1 MFKIHGEVS
10 AGVNGLSRGWWG
22 RLSALFLLVSVF
34 FSWNLLAVRTLPEI
48 GGLGRERPGLLDA
61 ISSHPSYSFGFRNF
75 LADVVW
81 LEAVQVAGNLKMTPG
96 DYDRLHGLL
105 NVVANFD
112 PKFEIPY
119 LLGGLVLGE
128 SPDHAQEALEVLERG
143 KTNHP
148 SNWQFPFYIGFTH
161 YFSRG
166 DGIAGGKAMG
176 EAARLPGS
184 PAYLPGLASRMLAEA
199 REPESALKLLEPIVR
214 QESDPAR
221 RAVLERRIREVT
233 VERDIQEMEMAVEA
247 YRGKMGVP
255 PRDLS
260 DLVRAGIVSAI
271 PEEPNGGRYRME
283 PGGRVRSD
291 RVSQRLRVF
300 QKK

>member
-1 MFKIHGEVS
+1 
-10 AGVNGLSRGWWG
+10 
-22 RLSALFLLVSVF
+22 
-34 FSWNLLAVRTLPEI
+34 
-48 GGLGRERPGLLDA
+48 RPGLLDA
-61 ISSHPSYSFGFRNF
+61 ISNHPSYSFGFRNF

-96 DYDRLHGLL
+96 DYDRLHDLL

-143 KTNHP
+143 RTNHP
-148 SNWQFPFYIGFTH
+148 SRWQFPFYIGFTH
-161 YFSRG
+161 YFSLG

-184 PAYLPGLASRMLAEA
+184 PAYLPGLASRMLTEA
-199 REPESALKLLEPIVR
+199 REPEAALKLLEPIAR
-214 QESDPAR
+214 QETDPAR

-233 VERDIQEMEMAVEA
+233 VERDLQELEMAVEA

-271 PEEPNGGRYRME
+271 PEEPNGGRYLME